1 MAAATPPV
9 VSRRLGEQAA
19 MEWSCI
25 LEVFVLFVFV
35 PVLDLEA
42 VGNGE
47 YVMDKT
53 RMQTIYLPGQG
64 VLTATVTW
72 PRGSDCNCEGTEG
85 RWCWNAR
92 TASIQSTTPADSS
105 SSRILA
111 ALPPARWCWHA
122 RSASIQSTAAAD
134 SSSSRV

>member
-9 VSRRLGEQAA
+9 VSSRLGEQAA

-47 YVMDKT
+47 DVMD
-53 RMQTIYLPGQG
+53 
-64 VLTATVTW
+64 
-72 PRGSDCNCEGTEG
+72 N
-85 RWCWNAR
+85 
-92 TASIQSTTPADSS
+92 ASIQM
-105 SSRILA
+105 I
-111 ALPPARWCWHA
+111 
-122 RSASIQSTAAAD
+122 
-134 SSSSRV
+134 